1 MWDTIKTKMQEA
13 YNWVQDNII
22 KPIVGAFETFRDTV
36 GGIWER
42 IATKIQEKVENIKN
56 GITTAFSTA
65 YNNIKTIF
73 AGIGNFFNNM
83 WQTVKNTFSL
93 LGTKISDA
101 ISGAVRTGINGVLSK
116 IESTVNK
123 FIRMINGA
131 INIINYI
138 TNGNISKIN
147 EIYIPRL
154 AKGGLVDDGQLFI
167 ANEAGP
173 ELVGN
178 IGNKTAVANR
188 EQITTGI
195 AIATYNAMRR
205 ALEESRAND
214 MPPQLIQVNLGNKEL
229 YKGYGQYKDEQSNM
243 LGVRI

>member
-1 MWDTIKTKMQEA
+1 MIA
-13 YNWVQDNII
+13 
-22 KPIVGAFETFRDTV
+22 
-36 GGIWER
+36 GGIQ
-42 IATKIQEKVENIKN
+42 AKVEEIR
-56 GITTAFSTA
+56 TAIANNFLTA
-65 YNNIKTIF
+65 YNNIITLF
-73 AGIGNFFNNM
+73 QGLGNFFSRI
-83 WQTVKNTFSL
+83 WGGIRSTFSS
-93 LGTKISDA
+93 LGTSISDA
-101 ISGAVRTGINGVLSK
+101 ISSAVRVGINGILSS
-116 IESTVNK
+116 IERVVNR
-123 FIRMINGA
+123 FIRMMNRA
-131 INIINYI
+131 IDVINYI
-138 TNGNISKIN
+138 PNINVSKIS
-147 EIYIPRL
+147 EIYVPRL
-154 AKGGLVDDGQLFI
+154 AKGGLVDEGQLFI

-195 AIATYNAMRR
+195 AMATYNAMRR